1 MIKLENLT
9 KHFGSKKV
17 LETVN
22 LTISDGQAISIIG
35 PSGCGK
41 STLLKLLIKLD
52 QPTSGKIFI
61 DQQDVNALDEEAL
74 IGLRKKIG
82 MIFQT
87 SALFD
92 SMTVFENVAF
102 ALREHTNKKEGEVNE
117 IVKAK
122 LEMVELEGTGDLMPA
137 ELSGGMQRRV
147 CIARALA
154 FDPRIILYDEP
165 TTGLDPITAVTIE
178 NLMIKLG
185 RQLKATSIVVTH
197 VLQTVFRTSERIYFL
212 ADGKLIDLGSPQEA
226 QSSNDPRVKTF
237 ITGGLNP

>member
-1 MIKLENLT
+1 MIKLEKLS
-9 KHFGSKKV
+9 KYFGSKKV
-17 LETVN
+17 LEAID
-22 LTISDGQAISIIG
+22 LEIKDGQSVAVIG

-52 QPTSGKIFI
+52 EPTSGKVFI
-61 DQQDVNALDEEAL
+61 DSQDVNALTEEQL
-74 IGLRKKIG
+74 IDLRKKIG

-102 ALREHTNKKEGEVNE
+102 ALRQHTKKTDSEISK
-117 IVKAK
+117 IVKAR
-122 LEMVELEGTGDLMPA
+122 LNMVELEGTDSLMPS

-154 FDPRIILYDEP
+154 FDPKIILYDEP

-185 RQLKATSIVVTH
+185 RELSATSIIVTH
-197 VLQTVFRTSERIYFL
+197 VLQTVYRTSSQIYL
-212 ADGKLIDLGSPQEA
+212 LSDGKLIDIGTPEA
-226 QSSNDPRVKTF
+226 AQNSSDPRVRKF
-237 ITGGLNP
+237 ITGGLS